1 MCTISS
7 THVCN
12 SRVSC
17 AEQMHGMARLNDRNN
32 VIPILE
38 CENMFLLVLD
48 GDTEDIL
55 LVLLQAS
62 NSSPKPLGRRLA
74 QPDIYR
80 PKPVNAEIGEAQI

>member
-1 MCTISS
+1 
-7 THVCN
+7 
-12 SRVSC
+12 
-17 AEQMHGMARLNDRNN
+17 
-32 VIPILE
+32 
-38 CENMFLLVLD
+38 MFLLVLD